1 MEENKKETWKD
12 IKAILVQKDTS
23 ELLKLIADLYSL
35 NKANKSFLHARY
47 STGEKTLEPYYGIIS
62 DALYPDVCKNKP
74 VRVSVGKKAI
84 SDYFKATKDRQGK
97 IELMVHYVELGTRY
111 TTEYGDMDEN
121 FYFGLESMFQK
132 ILQELGSEPE
142 DVVNIFMPRLE
153 DVAIM
158 AGKTGWGYKETLDEM
173 LGEYYDINGR

>member
-1 MEENKKETWKD
+1 MEGNKKETWKD
-12 IKAILVQKDTS
+12 IKAILVQRDTP

-74 VRVSVGKKAI
+74 VRFSVGKKAI
-84 SDYFKATKDRQGK
+84 SDYFKATKDREGK

-111 TTEYGDMDEN
+111 TAEYGDMDEN
-121 FYFGLESMFQK
+121 FYSGLESMFQK
-132 ILQELGSEPE
+132 ILKELDSEPE
-142 DVVNIFMPRLE
+142 DVANIFLSRLE
-153 DVAIM
+153 DVTIM
-158 AGKTGWGYKETLDEM
+158 AGATGWGYEDTLNYM
-173 LGEYYDINGR
+173 LEEYYDVNGR